1 MSSGSKIG
9 NLFRDGWETSARE
22 IYRRARLSKPG
33 VCIYVKP
40 TGVVVGIGARA
51 PDQFHPSDADLI
63 GTYAEGIEIE
73 VVENDLIQYLRGLTE
88 QQIAG
93 RRAA

>member
-51 PDQFHPSDADLI
+51 PDPFHPGDADLI

-73 VVENDLIQYLRGLTE
+73 VVENDLIQYLRDMTGIT
-88 QQIAG
+88 IAE
-93 RRAA
+93 AHAP